1 MDALGSVLNWLA
13 EWGFIFVIAGLIVFL
28 CVRKPPQRRYF
39 MRALLLVGGI
49 VVGSIFVTA
58 AYGKLKPL
66 PGFPWT
72 WPSIKTSIALFAIQ
86 VESYQVVSAGTSNTI
101 AHILPFA
108 ELFLG
113 LWLISGILRRYSSLI
128 ACLAFC
134 GFMIAIYSAYQRGLK
149 IDCGCGVGPPQ
160 EAGPGALLRDGL
172 RFLLP
177 ALIVCFG
184 AFWIR
189 KHPVVSSAV
198 ESPSIAPA
206 GR

>member
-1 MDALGSVLNWLA
+1 MDALGLILNWLA
-13 EWGFIFVIAGLIVFL
+13 EWGFIFVVAGATAVF
-28 CVRKPPQRRYF
+28 CVRDSARR
-39 MRALLLVGGI
+39 RSLARSLLLIGGI
-49 VVGSIFVTA
+49 VVGSIFLAA

-72 WPSIKTSIALFAIQ
+72 WASIKTSIALFAIQ
-86 VESYQVVSAGTSNTI
+86 VESYNLLSTNGANTV
-101 AHILPFA
+101 AHTLPFA

-113 LWLISGILRRYSSLI
+113 LWLISGILRRYSSLV

-134 GFMIAIYSAYQRGLK
+134 GFMIAIFSAYERGLK

-160 EAGPGALLRDGL
+160 EAGPGALLRDGM

-177 ALIVCFG
+177 ALIVTVA

-189 KHPVVSSAV
+189 KHPAASPTV
-198 ESPSIAPA
+198 ESASPA
-206 GR
+206 SAAR

>member
-1 MDALGSVLNWLA
+1 MDVLGSVLNWLA
-13 EWGFIFVIAGLIVFL
+13 EWGFIFVVAGLIAFF
-28 CVRKPPQRRYF
+28 CVRKPAQRRYF

-49 VVGSIFVTA
+49 VIGSIFLAA

-72 WPSIKTSIALFAIQ
+72 WASMKTSVALFAMQ
-86 VESYQVVSAGTSNTI
+86 VESYQVVSANTANRI

-113 LWLISGILRRYSSLI
+113 LWLVSGILRRYSSLV
-128 ACLAFC
+128 ACLFFV
-134 GFMIAIYSAYQRGLK
+134 GFMIAIYSAYRRGLT
-149 IDCGCGVGPPQ
+149 IDCGCGVGPPEQ
-160 EAGPGALLRDGL
+160 AGPGALLRDGL

-177 ALIVCFG
+177 GLIVCFG

-189 KHPVVSSAV
+189 KQPTGTTAAEVPAS
-198 ESPSIAPA
+198 APA
-206 GR
+206 SH